1 MLMKTLYIT
10 DLDGTL
16 LNNNAEITKTSAE
29 ILRQLISQGA
39 MFSVATARTK
49 ATVLD
54 MFENIGLNA
63 PIALMNGV
71 MVFDVNSNKTVIC
84 HSIDKNVAAD
94 ILKAYRRYNKHPM
107 LYMNKG
113 DILEIH
119 YTEIDNIHQLNYIN
133 DRNTRKLKKFVKVD
147 DYKLDT
153 AEELIYVVSFD
164 KPSELEPIYK
174 EISCLDKVVSSFY
187 SDNYTEC
194 NFLETM
200 NGSISKGTAAL
211 EIKKLLSADR
221 IVAFGDNLNDIP
233 LFEVADE
240 AYAVSESHQELKNIA
255 TAVIGS
261 NEDDAVAKFISEHFS
276 KNR

>member
-1 MLMKTLYIT
+1 MKTLYIT

-16 LNNNAEITKTSAE
+16 LNSNAELTQNTAD
-29 ILRQLISQGA
+29 ILRGLISDGA
-39 MFSVATARTK
+39 LFSVATARTK
-49 ATVLD
+49 ATVTD
-54 MFENIGLNA
+54 MFELVGLNA

-71 MVFDVNSNKTVIC
+71 MVFDTSSNKTLIC
-84 HSIDKNVAAD
+84 HAIDKSIAAD
-94 ILKAYRRYNKHPM
+94 ILKIYQKYNKHPM
-107 LYMNKG
+107 LYMNKSEY
-113 DILEIH
+113 LEIH
-119 YTEIDNIHQLNYIN
+119 YTKVDNVHQLNYIN
-133 DRNTRKLKKFVKVD
+133 DRNARKLKKFVCVD
-147 DYKLDT
+147 NYNLNTDD
-153 AEELIYVVSFD
+153 ELIYIVSFD

-174 EISCLDKVVSSFY
+174 EISCLSGVVSSFY
-187 SDNYTEC
+187 SDNYTDC

-211 EIKKLLSADR
+211 EIKRLMGADR

-240 AYAVSESHQELKNIA
+240 SYAVSTSHDDLKKIA

-261 NEDDAVAKFISEHFS
+261 NNDDAVAKFISEHFS